1 MRGGTGVVE
10 RKLVFT
16 KQAQKDALKL
26 QSSALKENAREL
38 LNILRINPFQ
48 NPPSFEKLQGE
59 LLGFYSRRINIQ
71 HRIIYEVL
79 EYSRIVKVVRMWTH
93 YE

>member
-1 MRGGTGVVE
+1 MVE
-10 RKLVFT
+10 WKLVFT

-26 QSSALKENAREL
+26 KSAVLKENAEEL
-38 LNILRINPFQ
+38 LNILKANPFQ

-59 LLGFYSRRINIQ
+59 LSGFYSRRINIQ
-71 HRIIYEVL
+71 YRLIYEVL
-79 EYSRIVKVVRMWTH
+79 EFNRTVKVVRMWTY